1 MGTPAFPLENLLPLQ
16 LLMLQILE
24 GEGVRFDEV
33 LIDGSFPEE
42 PSYRRKPSVGMV
54 EKYLNELLDR
64 ENSYVIG
71 DRLSD
76 MQLAANM
83 GIRGIYRGG
92 EIFTDLPVA
101 FCTESWLEIRDFLKD
116 VYKRQVL
123 DAFAKA
129 SNVVFEDR
137 RYGAVS
143 EVKLK
148 GRPLILLKPNT
159 YMNLSGKAVSYWMQK
174 EKIAL
179 EDLLILVDDLALP
192 FGTLRLRGQGSD
204 GGHNGL
210 KSIDACLGTT
220 NRCV

>member
-1 MGTPAFPLENLLPLQ
+1 M
-16 LLMLQILE
+16 
-24 GEGVRFDEV
+24 
-33 LIDGSFPEE
+33 
-42 PSYRRKPSVGMV
+42 
-54 EKYLNELLDR
+54 KYLIVGLGN
-64 ENSYVIG
+64 IG
-71 DRLSD
+71 PEYQDTRH
-76 MQLAANM
+76 NI
-83 GIRGIYRGG
+83 G
-92 EIFTDLPVA
+92 FN
-101 FCTESWLEIRDFLKD
+101 
-116 VYKRQVL
+116 VL

-210 KSIDACLGTT
+210 KSINACLGTT
-220 NRCV
+220 NYVRLRFGIGNEFKKGQQVDYVLGGWKEEEIKHMDALLERSKEIISSFVLLGLSKTMTSFNGKKIIESE

>member
-1 MGTPAFPLENLLPLQ
+1 M
-16 LLMLQILE
+16 
-24 GEGVRFDEV
+24 
-33 LIDGSFPEE
+33 
-42 PSYRRKPSVGMV
+42 
-54 EKYLNELLDR
+54 KYLIVGLGN
-64 ENSYVIG
+64 IG
-71 DRLSD
+71 PEYQDTRH
-76 MQLAANM
+76 NI
-83 GIRGIYRGG
+83 G
-92 EIFTDLPVA
+92 FN
-101 FCTESWLEIRDFLKD
+101 
-116 VYKRQVL
+116 VL

-159 YMNLSGKAVSYWMQK
+159 YMYLSGKAVSYWFQK

-179 EDLLILVDDLALP
+179 ENLLILVDDLALP

-210 KSIDACLGTT
+210 KSINACLGTT
-220 NRCV
+220 NYARLRFGIGNEFKKGQQVDYVLGGWKEEEIKHMDALLERSKEIISSFVLLGLSKTMTSFNGKKIIESE

>member
-1 MGTPAFPLENLLPLQ
+1 M
-16 LLMLQILE
+16 
-24 GEGVRFDEV
+24 
-33 LIDGSFPEE
+33 
-42 PSYRRKPSVGMV
+42 
-54 EKYLNELLDR
+54 KYLIVGLGN
-64 ENSYVIG
+64 IG
-71 DRLSD
+71 PEYQDTRH
-76 MQLAANM
+76 NI
-83 GIRGIYRGG
+83 G
-92 EIFTDLPVA
+92 FN
-101 FCTESWLEIRDFLKD
+101 
-116 VYKRQVL
+116 VL

-210 KSIDACLGTT
+210 KSINACLGTT
-220 NRCV
+220 NYARLRFGIGNEFKKGQQVDFVLGGWKEEEIKHMDALLERSKEIISSFVLLGLSKTMTSFNGKKIIESE

>member
-1 MGTPAFPLENLLPLQ
+1 M
-16 LLMLQILE
+16 
-24 GEGVRFDEV
+24 
-33 LIDGSFPEE
+33 
-42 PSYRRKPSVGMV
+42 
-54 EKYLNELLDR
+54 KYLIVGLGN
-64 ENSYVIG
+64 IG
-71 DRLSD
+71 PEYQDTRH
-76 MQLAANM
+76 NI
-83 GIRGIYRGG
+83 G
-92 EIFTDLPVA
+92 FN
-101 FCTESWLEIRDFLKD
+101 
-116 VYKRQVL
+116 VL

-129 SNVVFEDR
+129 SNIVFEDR

-192 FGTLRLRGQGSD
+192 FVTLRLRGQGSD

-210 KSIDACLGTT
+210 KSINACLGTT
-220 NRCV
+220 NYARLRFGIGNEFKKGQQVDYVLGGWKEEEIKHMDALLERSKEIISSFVLLGLSKTMTSFNGKKIIESE